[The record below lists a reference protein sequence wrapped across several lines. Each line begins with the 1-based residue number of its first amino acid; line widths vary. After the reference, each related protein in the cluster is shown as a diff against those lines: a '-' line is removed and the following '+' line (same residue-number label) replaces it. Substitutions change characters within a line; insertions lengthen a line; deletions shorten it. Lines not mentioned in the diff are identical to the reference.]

1 MTPDD
6 TLDYWAAYM
15 GAQHC
20 TERTIR
26 ERMIFMRS
34 VLRHTGAENFDQIT
48 KPQLI
53 AFLGKQDEHGR
64 TLTGRTK
71 QNYRSALHT
80 FFTWLQDEGLRLDNP
95 AARLPRPRVEYSE
108 PNPVSTDDIQ
118 TVLTSGIR
126 GRTVMM
132 VLLASYQGMRAS
144 ELAAV
149 HGSDVDLERGTIIIR
164 EGKGRT
170 TIMRPLHPL
179 VRELAIAEH
188 YPADGWWFPGLIEG
202 EHVRGKSVS
211 NTLNAAFRRAG
222 VTGHRAH
229 DMRKWMATTLLE
241 NGADGVD
248 VQHALRHRDMQTIHI
263 YMRPHQ
269 ERLRGVVETLPR
281 VHVPTS
287 PEAAE
292 RRRTGPPNRVT

>member
-15 GAQHC
+15 RAQHC

-34 VLRHTGAENFDQIT
+34 VLRHTEAENFDQIT

-53 AFLGKQDEHGR
+53 AFLGKKDQHGR
-64 TLTGRTK
+64 PLTGRTK

-95 AARLPRPRVEYSE
+95 AARLPRPRVEYRE
-108 PNPVSTDDIQ
+108 ANPVTTEEIQ

-132 VLLASYQGMRAS
+132 VLLASYQGLRAS
-144 ELAAV
+144 EIAAV
-149 HGSDVDLERGTIIIR
+149 HGSDVDLKHGTITIR
-164 EGKGRT
+164 DGKGRT
-170 TIMRPLHPL
+170 TITRPLHPL
-179 VRELAIAEH
+179 VRELAVAEH
-188 YPADGWWFPGLIEG
+188 YPADHWWFPGLIGG

-211 NTLNAAFRRAG
+211 NTLNTAFRRAG
-222 VTGHRAH
+222 IIGHRAH

-241 NGADGVD
+241 NGADSVD
-248 VQHALRHRDMQTIHI
+248 VQHALRHRDLQTIHI

-269 ERLRGVVETLPR
+269 ERLRGVVETLPAM
-281 VHVPTS
+281 HVPTS
-287 PEAAE
+287 PEAAA